1 MNMTRQDAS
10 KQINGPVAYESRD
23 SWSRDWIYSLDHLP
37 LCAEKV
43 FQKQTA
49 SPLISLVIH
58 QTATGNIVPQKD
70 WTRSR
75 SVNSARQVRVSM
87 PARSTFSQTCLVWV
101 QLCKQ
106 QSTGSQG
113 PEEKLAGSS
122 RPSAGWTGAKV
133 WINKCQCPKR
143 SQIITHF
150 ESALNS
156 WGPFSS
162 RTCKKHPPARKQ
174 LADVSAVTGKA

>member
-106 QSTGSQG
+106 QSTSRQG
-113 PEEKLAGSS
+113 PEEEARGLVTPICRLDGSKS
-122 RPSAGWTGAKV
+122 LDQQMPMPQEV
-133 WINKCQCPKR
+133 PNYYP
-143 SQIITHF
+143 
-150 ESALNS
+150 L
-156 WGPFSS
+156 
-162 RTCKKHPPARKQ
+162 
-174 LADVSAVTGKA
+174 

>member
-49 SPLISLVIH
+49 SLLISLVIH

-113 PEEKLAGSS
+113 PEEEARGLVTPICRLDGSKS
-122 RPSAGWTGAKV
+122 LDQQMPMPQEV
-133 WINKCQCPKR
+133 PNYYP
-143 SQIITHF
+143 
-150 ESALNS
+150 L
-156 WGPFSS
+156 
-162 RTCKKHPPARKQ
+162 
-174 LADVSAVTGKA
+174 